1 MIKNRLNSKNFGT
14 CILSLL
20 FLVDLSAQSAEDDMA
35 MMESM
40 FMASAESGQM
50 TQVGQAC
57 IDKMNNKGWQ
67 EISTNKKGEKQYY
80 IVGVGTVSAPLQSS
94 AFADSVQNA
103 STKAL
108 LDAKTKFSAL
118 LNQEIVSEILV
129 DAKSQY
135 SEGIPPD
142 LLKDPDQI
150 AKSEEYEDL
159 SYLDKMKILVN
170 QQVDKLIDDETKES
184 FNNAA
189 ANDNRKAEELEKKLE
204 DILNQEQMTDVIK
217 TKTSADVRGMIVKYG
232 HFSSNVESGKRPEV
246 CIVTK
251 WSPGLLRLAD
261 AVATNNFKLLKDGK
275 KKPPL
280 KDQIPVDAVSKKDFK
295 GYMKLLGSFGTF
307 LMRDENG
314 DLNVVSF
321 AVEGMK
327 SNTPQ
332 SEMNARSQAI
342 IKANRQ
348 IVQFLNESVEL
359 KTKTA
364 TTEALTEY
372 KDGLQDY
379 YFEENHESRQA
390 ASAQASISGIQTLA
404 TYKGMHFLNQK
415 PIVGAVTFYNP
426 SAAEGAQ
433 NTINLLSSSPK
444 NTSGGEDGKVVIDP
458 NALDSS
464 VEIETGTDYGDDD
477 EDEDW

>member
-1 MIKNRLNSKNFGT
+1 MKRNKFNLKNLATTVVS
-14 CILSLL
+14 LSCV
-20 FLVDLSAQSAEDDMA
+20 FNLSAQSAEDDMA

-40 FMASAESGQM
+40 FMASVESGQM
-50 TQVGQAC
+50 VQVGQAC
-57 IDKMNNKGWQ
+57 VDKMNNKGWQ
-67 EISTNKKGEKQYY
+67 EISTNSKGEKQYY

-135 SEGIPPD
+135 TEGKPPD
-142 LLKDPDQI
+142 LLQDPDQI
-150 AKSEEYEDL
+150 SQGKEYDDL

-170 QQVDKLIDDETKES
+170 QQLDKLIDNETKES
-184 FNNAA
+184 FNEDV
-189 ANDNRKAEELEKKLE
+189 ANDNKKAEELTKRLE

-232 HFSSNVESGKRPEV
+232 HFSSNVEDGKRPEV

-251 WSPGLLRLAD
+251 WSPGLLRMAD
-261 AVATNNFKLLKDGK
+261 AVATNDFKVLKNGK
-275 KKPPL
+275 KKSPL
-280 KDQIPVDAVSKKDFK
+280 KDQIPVNAVSEKDFK

-359 KTKTA
+359 NTKTS

-390 ASAQASISGIQTLA
+390 ASAQANISGIQTLA

-415 PIVGAVTFYNP
+415 PLVGAVTYYNP

-433 NTINLLSSSPK
+433 DAIQALSSDPQK
-444 NTSGGEDGKVVIDP
+444 TSSSNEGEAVTIDP
-458 NALDSS
+458 NAREKS
-464 VEIETGTDYGDDD
+464 VEIDTGAGYDDD
-477 EDEDW
+477 EDEDF